1 MTGVAY
7 NGSSVSQTTK
17 SGHVTYDIERWV
29 ERFCSN
35 RDEETGACLSWGG
48 GVWVSAGSGSTNAV
62 VSPSGVVSASNVYVN
77 GRAIACLNDLVPD
90 TWEANPAVPT
100 SNGSTRYVNI
110 SPSRS
115 GSGQGRVT
123 SGSSTVFAGGRALG
137 SINSA
142 ALSSLGTSARITTGS
157 SNVFTN

>member
-7 NGSSVSQTTK
+7 NGSSVSQTTR
-17 SGHVTYDIERWV
+17 SGHVTYDIESWIST
-29 ERFCSN
+29 E
-35 RDEETGACLSWGG
+35 WGG
-48 GVWVSAGSGSTNAV
+48 YWTSAGSGSTNAV
-62 VSPSGVVSASNVYVN
+62 VSPSGVVSASSVYVN

-90 TWEANPAVPT
+90 SWEANPAVPT

-142 ALSSLGTSARITTGS
+142 VLSSLGTSARITTGS